1 MATAATGNG
10 RMEATRG
17 GGVAVAPRPVRVL
30 LVGPSLRNFLGGQA
44 VQLAR
49 LLERF
54 REEPGVVAD
63 FLPVDP
69 KLPGPLAALQRV
81 KYVRTV
87 VTSLAYLASLPRVRR
102 YDVIHVFSAS
112 YFSFLLAPTPALV
125 AARLSGRA
133 SVLNYRSGEAEDH
146 LSRWRRTAVPTV
158 RLAGA
163 VAVPSGYLVDVFAR
177 FGLRA
182 RSIYNIVDLGR
193 YRFRERRPLRP
204 VFLANRNF
212 EPLYNVGCVLRAF
225 ALVQRRFPDARLTVA
240 GDGSQRAELEA
251 LAQELNLRN
260 TEFVGRVEQARM
272 HELYD
277 AADIYLNGS
286 DIDNMPG
293 SIIEAY
299 ASGTPVVTTDAGGIP
314 YIVEDG
320 VTGALVPRGDYYGLA
335 ARAIELLEDE
345 GKAARVARA
354 AREECRKYEWSAVRE
369 EWLALYRELAERGG
383 AVKEEE
389 FQVSSLKSQV

>member
-1 MATAATGNG
+1 MTLDARSGRRNEGARGESGAA
-10 RMEATRG
+10 
-17 GGVAVAPRPVRVL
+17 PPVRVL
-30 LVGPSLRNFLGGQA
+30 LVGPSLKNFLGGQA

-69 KLPGPLAALQRV
+69 PLPGPLAALQKI
-81 KYVRTV
+81 KYVRTA
-87 VTSLAYLASLPRVRR
+87 VTSLAYGASLLARVRR

-112 YFSFLLAPTPALV
+112 YFSFLLAPAPALLV
-125 AARLSGRA
+125 ARLYGRR

-146 LSRWRRTAVPTV
+146 LSRWRRTAIPLV
-158 RLAGA
+158 RLASA

-182 RSIYNIVDLGR
+182 RSIYNIVDLDR
-193 YRFRERRPLRP
+193 YAFRERRPLRP

-225 ALVQRRFPDARLTVA
+225 ALIQGRFPDARLTLA
-240 GDGSQRAELEA
+240 GDGSQRAQLEA
-251 LAQELNLRN
+251 LARQLALRN
-260 TEFVGRVEQARM
+260 VEFVGRVQQARM

-293 SIIEAY
+293 SIVEAF
-299 ASGTPVVTTDAGGIP
+299 AAGTPVVTTDAGGIP
-314 YIVEDG
+314 YIVTDG
-320 VTGALVPRGDYYGLA
+320 VTGALVPRGDHQRMA
-335 ARAIELLEDE
+335 ARAVELLEDE
-345 GKAARVARA
+345 RLASRVARA
-354 AREECRKYEWSAVRE
+354 ARDECRKYNWEAVRD
-369 EWLALYRELAERGG
+369 EWLALYRGLAQER
-383 AVKEEE
+383 APAQAMTVN
-389 FQVSSLKSQV
+389 